1 MPQPTP
7 YERFASFTSLQRADP
22 TGVTPGT
29 SLDVEFNSVKQ
40 TLDETLSNLVAQV
53 AEAEPVV
60 VYVGLPISLAGR
72 ETAST
77 SDAIA
82 VAKGLTERLSIPVR
96 MVDERLSTVSAAG
109 ALRASNRSSKDGRK
123 IIDQIAATIILE
135 QAMATEKA
143 NQQWA
148 GESIDDF

>member
-1 MPQPTP
+1 MQSG
-7 YERFASFTSLQRADP
+7 RRVAIDVGSVRIGVAASDFHAILASGLATVQRAED
-22 TGVTPGT
+22 
-29 SLDVEFNSVKQ
+29 F
-40 TLDETLSNLVAQV
+40 DETLSNLVAQV